1 MGAICLEE
9 STVRKKTKTRV
20 VHAGDIP
27 ITIEQTV
34 DVFTG
39 KYVLDVHTPRA
50 SGDAAFEIGLRPI
63 EAERLAKALLAM
75 AKIARER

>member
-1 MGAICLEE
+1 MK
-9 STVRKKTKTRV
+9 RKTKSRV
-20 VHAGDIP
+20 VMAGDIP
-27 ITIEQTV
+27 ITVEQTV

-39 KYVLDVHTPRA
+39 KYVLDVHTPRP

-63 EAERLAKALLAM
+63 EAERLGKALLAM